1 MARLASSLWTDVSIE
16 HRDLFQH
23 HVCSHLLNGAP
34 LLVGKIGANELN
46 LLYWLERLVVPGR
59 PFLRRRLH
67 LWNLR
72 SCETNAGLKPRTRP
86 SYRQFALL
94 LRQAALEADYV
105 GVWHDDAE
113 ILLYRQLALK
123 AGFYDLFD
131 ICPWFASSDCA
142 WSMALAGRKVFV
154 VSPFLASIQ
163 SQYARRELIWQ
174 SRPGLLP
181 DFQLSGYQF
190 PYLISQNC
198 SLTWQSVYQDVVE
211 AIRRSQCDVVLLGCG
226 ALGLPIGMEARRLG
240 CQALHLGGFLQVLF
254 GIHGGRFRRDPAYRD
269 LINEHWIA
277 PSSEETPREAG
288 RIEGGCY
295 W

>member
-1 MARLASSLWTDVSIE
+1 MSIASSLWSDVAIQPRE
-16 HRDLFQH
+16 RFQKRLRDR
-23 HVCSHLLNGAP
+23 LLSGDP
-34 LLVGKIGANELN
+34 TLVGKIGANELN
-46 LLYWLERLVVPGR
+46 LLYWLERLVIPSR

-72 SCETNAGLKPRTRP
+72 SCETNAGLKPRTRA
-86 SYRQFALL
+86 SYRQFAQL
-94 LRQAALEADYV
+94 LRQAALEADDL

-113 ILLYRQLALK
+113 ILLYRRLSLK

-131 ICPWFASSDCA
+131 ICPWFAPADSA
-142 WSMALAGRKVFV
+142 WSFALAGRRVFV
-154 VSPFLASIQ
+154 VSPFLSSIRAQ
-163 SQYARRELIWQ
+163 HARRDLIWR

-190 PYLISQNC
+190 PYLISRDC
-198 SLTWQSVYQDVVE
+198 SLTWPNVYQDVLA
-211 AIRRSQCDVVLLGCG
+211 AIRGSQCDVVLLGCG
-226 ALGLPIGMEARRLG
+226 ALGLPLGMEARRLG

-269 LINEHWIA
+269 LINEHWIS
-277 PSSEETPREAG
+277 PSARETPPEAT
-288 RIEGGCY
+288 RVEDGCY